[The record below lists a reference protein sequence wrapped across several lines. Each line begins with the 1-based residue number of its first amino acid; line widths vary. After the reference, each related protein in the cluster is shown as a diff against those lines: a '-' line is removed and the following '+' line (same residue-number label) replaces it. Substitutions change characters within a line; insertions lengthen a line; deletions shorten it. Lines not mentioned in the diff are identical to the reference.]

1 MPKVNRNGQA
11 AVLTD
16 DQLAELFETLDQPH
30 RLLFQICYH
39 TAARVGEAVQLQRSD
54 IINGRILYRAKNT
67 KTKKTRDVIISP
79 PLAQLLLDANLPQQ
93 GCIFPGRNANEHMT
107 TQAADLALR
116 KACDYIGLKGVSTH
130 SFRRSLLT
138 KLHRAGYS
146 LRTLQQIT
154 QHQDIG
160 NLARY
165 LDVEKE
171 EADQALLSVWG

>member
-11 AVLTD
+11 AVLDD
-16 DQLAELFETLDQPH
+16 DQLAELFDALNQPH

-39 TAARVGEAVQLQRSD
+39 TAARVGEAIQLQRSD
-54 IINGRILYRAKNT
+54 IVNGRILYRARNT
-67 KTKKTRDVIISP
+67 KTKQTRDVVISP
-79 PLAQLLLDANLPQQ
+79 PLAQILKETKLPQR
-93 GCIFPGRNANEHMT
+93 GYLFPGKNGGYMT

-116 KACDYIGLKGVSTH
+116 KACDYIGLEGVSTH

-146 LRTLQQIT
+146 LRTLQQVT

-165 LDVEKE
+165 LDVGKE
-171 EADQALLSVWG
+171 EADLALLAVWK